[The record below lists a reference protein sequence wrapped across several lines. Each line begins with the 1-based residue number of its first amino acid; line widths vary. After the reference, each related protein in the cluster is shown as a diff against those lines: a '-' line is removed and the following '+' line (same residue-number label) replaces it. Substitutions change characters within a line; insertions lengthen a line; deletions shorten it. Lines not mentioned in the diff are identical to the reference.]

1 MCPSVSLICVV
12 LMTLSA
18 VTLQPG
24 EAFTLPSPL
33 VLRIGTAS
41 GSMARNRA
49 ICNSKHGAGG
59 KRWKGGPEL
68 SRQTHNQFKRGAF
81 VAGAAAGSVEETE
94 RTERDCGQATTCI
107 VATRHEGLSLSLSI
121 CLCVSASVLLTS
133 RCVSV
138 MARFIFMPLNRCR
151 VFSCTN

>member
-1 MCPSVSLICVV
+1 MCPSVSLYRICVV

-24 EAFTLPSPL
+24 VEAFTLPSPPL

-49 ICNSKHGAGG
+49 ICNSKHGSGG

-68 SRQTHNQFKRGAF
+68 SRQTHNQFKRA
-81 VAGAAAGSVEETE
+81 ASAAKAAAGSVEETE

-107 VATRHEGLSLSLSI
+107 VATRHEGLSVSLSI
-121 CLCVSASVLLTS
+121 CFCVSASVLLAS
-133 RCVSV
+133 RHEGVC
-138 MARFIFMPLNRCR
+138 L
-151 VFSCTN
+151 